1 MFMNQISAYLQTVN
15 TAATQTAYRRALEQ
29 FRAWYVGSYGREPN
43 AAQLTAEEA
52 REWRVHLTAVKRAS
66 AATVNQRL
74 AALRGLARHH
84 GQMLVVKGMQKVT
97 PPLEPLSG
105 RELGRLLAALAGDRW
120 LDKRNVAM
128 ISLMARAGLRVSEVT
143 ALRLSDV
150 QTSERK
156 GQVLIRQGKGLK
168 ERTVPLSRMAR
179 AELAAYLAVRPS
191 FAGEWLFVSQGGKPL
206 SARDAQR
213 LVSAASR
220 KAGIAQAITP
230 HLLRHTFATR
240 ALQQANIDLATL
252 SHLLGLESLTTTARY
267 LHPNR
272 AQVAEMVE
280 EL

>member
-1 MFMNQISAYLQTVN
+1 MFADQISAYLQTVN
-15 TAATQTAYRRALEQ
+15 TAATQTAYRRALQQ
-29 FRAWYVGSYGREPN
+29 FQAWYVGSYGREPD
-43 AAQLTAEEA
+43 ATQITAGEA
-52 REWRVHLTAVKRAS
+52 REWRVYLTAVKRAS

-128 ISLMARAGLRVSEVT
+128 ISLMARAGLRVSEVI
-143 ALRLSDV
+143 ALRLNDV
-150 QTSERK
+150 QTSER
-156 GQVLIRQGKGLK
+156 KGLK

-179 AELAAYLAVRPS
+179 AELATYLAVRPS

-206 SARDAQR
+206 SARDVQR
-213 LVSAASR
+213 LVSAASHR
-220 KAGIAQAITP
+220 AAIPQPVTP

-252 SHLLGLESLTTTARY
+252 SHLLGHESLTTTARY

-272 AQVAEMVE
+272 TQVAEMVE